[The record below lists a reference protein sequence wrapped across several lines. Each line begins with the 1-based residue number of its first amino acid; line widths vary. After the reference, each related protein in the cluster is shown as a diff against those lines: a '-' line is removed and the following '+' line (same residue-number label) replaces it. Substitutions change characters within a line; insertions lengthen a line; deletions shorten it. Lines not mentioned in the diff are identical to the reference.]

1 MSAREVFQPTEYQL
15 VSVASGTRRPDED
28 GWTLGFPEEPDS
40 LIRADY
46 KHKQLTLR
54 NDLDGLYR
62 FADWLPIRRTLVGS
76 AAPVTYRSE
85 ELAAALGLTNL
96 WITFN
101 GWWPERAALM
111 KTGSFKECEAYS
123 VCARLPENFDKVL
136 VVASAGNTARAFA
149 RVCSDN
155 KIPLLLFVPEDN
167 LDSLW
172 FDSPIDPCVKLLC
185 PESGGDYFDAIHM
198 SNQAIAAG
206 NALSAGAAPAGRLSA
221 GFLAEGGAKNV
232 ARRDGMGTTVLSA
245 VTTIGRIPDAYFQAV
260 GSGTGAIAAWE
271 AAMRFQTDGRYGKNN
286 MRLMVSQ
293 NHPFIPMADS
303 WAADSREFLV
313 PGDSEARSHA
323 AAVTAKVL
331 TNRRPPWAVSGGL
344 FDALKATGGHVLIAD
359 NKEARIAGERFE
371 QLEGADI
378 TPAASV
384 AVASLFKAV
393 ETGAVKPDETI
404 MLNITGGGARRFR
417 REHAMHTLAP
427 SAIIPLEGGE
437 SEEAAIGRLA
447 ASLFK
452 DYTTGN

>member
-155 KIPLLLFVPEDN
+155 RIPLLLCIPEDN
-167 LDSLW
+167 LDAMW
-172 FDSPIDPCVKLLC
+172 FDRRGNDATPPIAASNPFTALLRRAGWKEAAL
-185 PESGGDYFDAIHM
+185 PVDLRVRPWYNPDLRTATFIIPGLIAIILTFTLIPFT
-198 SNQAIAAG
+198 AIAIV
-206 NALSAGAAPAGRLSA
+206 R
-221 GFLAEGGAKNV
+221 E
-232 ARRDGMGTTVLSA
+232 RERGTL
-245 VTTIGRIPDAYFQAV
+245 
-260 GSGTGAIAAWE
+260 
-271 AAMRFQTDGRYGKNN
+271 
-286 MRLMVSQ
+286 
-293 NHPFIPMADS
+293 
-303 WAADSREFLV
+303 
-313 PGDSEARSHA
+313 
-323 AAVTAKVL
+323 
-331 TNRRPPWAVSGGL
+331 
-344 FDALKATGGHVLIAD
+344 
-359 NKEARIAGERFE
+359 E
-371 QLEGADI
+371 QLQVPPVTRLEIILGS
-378 TPAASV
+378 AS
-384 AVASLFKAV
+384 S
-393 ETGAVKPDETI
+393 
-404 MLNITGGGARRFR
+404 
-417 REHAMHTLAP
+417 
-427 SAIIPLEGGE
+427 S
-437 SEEAAIGRLA
+437 
-447 ASLFK
+447 
-452 DYTTGN
+452 